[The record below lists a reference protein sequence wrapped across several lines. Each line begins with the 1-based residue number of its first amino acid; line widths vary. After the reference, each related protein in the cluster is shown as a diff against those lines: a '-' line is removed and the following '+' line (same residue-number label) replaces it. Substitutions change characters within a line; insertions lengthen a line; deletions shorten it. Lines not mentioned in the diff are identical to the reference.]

1 MILIKPILESF
12 RWEDI
17 PDEEYFSE
25 KYSDCISNSRL
36 SLINPDQ
43 GGSPEKYIAN
53 EHKVSDSFLLGS
65 AVHAEILQPGEFN
78 IIGGVN
84 RPTAKLG
91 LMADELFD
99 CYPHMTPD
107 DIVEASN
114 KINYYKGKMDDKK
127 CQFVYDNCLSYWKCR
142 VEQYSDVPNAMFLDD
157 NTMNKYQ
164 ACITS
169 VQNNTQIQALLEPD
183 GIFEDPEIGNEVAF
197 FIIFLATDTE
207 TGQCVELPF
216 KAKLDNYTIVDGVV
230 TLNDLKT
237 TGHWL
242 SKFPDSFEQ
251 YHYYRQMGAYS
262 WLLKLYA
269 EKKKVNI
276 ESFNANMLLVSTVPD
291 YYSGVFRVKASDIQR
306 GFNEFKYLLKLVAK
320 LKMQ

>member
-12 RWEDI
+12 RWEDM

-53 EHKVSDSFLLGS
+53 EHFTSDSFLLGS

-114 KINYYKGKMDDKK
+114 KIN
-127 CQFVYDNCLSYWKCR
+127 
-142 VEQYSDVPNAMFLDD
+142 
-157 NTMNKYQ
+157 
-164 ACITS
+164 
-169 VQNNTQIQALLEPD
+169 
-183 GIFEDPEIGNEVAF
+183 
-197 FIIFLATDTE
+197 
-207 TGQCVELPF
+207 
-216 KAKLDNYTIVDGVV
+216 
-230 TLNDLKT
+230 
-237 TGHWL
+237 
-242 SKFPDSFEQ
+242 
-251 YHYYRQMGAYS
+251 
-262 WLLKLYA
+262 
-269 EKKKVNI
+269 
-276 ESFNANMLLVSTVPD
+276 
-291 YYSGVFRVKASDIQR
+291 
-306 GFNEFKYLLKLVAK
+306 
-320 LKMQ
+320 

>member
-12 RWEDI
+12 RWEDM

-53 EHKVSDSFLLGS
+53 EHNVSDSFLLGS
-65 AVHAEILQPGEFN
+65 AVHAEVLQPGEFN

-91 LMADELFD
+91 FMADELFD

-114 KINYYKGKMDDKK
+114 KINYYKGKMDEKK
-127 CQFVYDNCLSYWKCR
+127 CQLVYNNCLSYWKCR
-142 VEQYSDVPNAMFLDD
+142 AEQYSDVSNAMFLDD
-157 NTMNKYQ
+157 NTMNKYK
-164 ACITS
+164 ACVAS
-169 VQNNTQIQALLEPD
+169 VQNNVQIQALLKPEGLFD
-183 GIFEDPEIGNEVAF
+183 VPEIGNEVAF

-216 KAKLDNYTIVDGVV
+216 KAKLDNYTITDGIV

-242 SKFPDSFEQ
+242 HKFPDSFEQ

-269 EKKKVNI
+269 EKRGDAI

-291 YYSGVFRVKASDIQR
+291 YCSGVFRVKASDIQR
-306 GFNEFKYLLKLVAK
+306 GFNEFKHLLKLVAK